1 MNFLTGNVLALQVAP
16 CVINQPLGIL
26 LYEYVAW
33 VERVKFAQV
42 D

>member
-1 MNFLTGNVLALQVAP
+1 MDFLTGNALAMQVAP
-16 CVINQPLGIL
+16 WAINQPLGIL

-42 D
+42 N